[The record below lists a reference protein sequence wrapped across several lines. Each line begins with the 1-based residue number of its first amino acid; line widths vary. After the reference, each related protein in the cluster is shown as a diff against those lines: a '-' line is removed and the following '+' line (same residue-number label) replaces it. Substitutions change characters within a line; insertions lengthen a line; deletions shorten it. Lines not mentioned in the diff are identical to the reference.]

1 MKITVKKFGGT
12 SVGSM
17 DKIRKV
23 AEMIAEERDKG
34 ENVVVVLSAMSGDT
48 NKLVS
53 MAHEIADI
61 PDEREFD
68 VLVSTGEQITIAL
81 LAICL
86 NGMGY
91 KAKSYTASQVRI
103 VTDSAYSR
111 ARIKSI
117 DSENIKAS
125 LSDGNIVVVAGFQGV
140 DESGNT
146 TTLGRGGSDTS
157 AVAIAAAL
165 EADIC
170 EIFTD
175 VEGVYT
181 TDPGICE
188 KARKLDK
195 ISYDEML
202 EMASLGAKVLQ
213 TRSVEFAKKY
223 NVPVHVRSTFST
235 NPGTMVIKEDKD
247 MEKVAVSGIAYN
259 KDEAKITITKV
270 PDHPGVAANIFRP
283 ISNAN
288 INVDMIIQ
296 NISEDGYTN
305 MTFTVPKNDYKKA
318 FELLENTCKELG
330 AGGVTGDTDISKVSV
345 IGVGMKSHSGVAST
359 VFDSLANEGVNILMI
374 STSEIKISVVIDGK
388 YTELAVRVLHN
399 AFNLDKAEIVE
410 EKS

>member
-1 MKITVKKFGGT
+1 MNIIVKKFGGT
-12 SVGSM
+12 SLGSIE
-17 DKIRKV
+17 KIKNV
-23 AEMIAEERDKG
+23 AKMIAEERKKG
-34 ENVVVVLSAMSGDT
+34 HNLVVVLSAMSGET

-53 MAHEIADI
+53 MANEISEI
-61 PDEREFD
+61 PDGREFD
-68 VLVSTGEQITIAL
+68 VLVSTGEQVTIAL

-86 NGMGY
+86 NGIGY
-91 KAKSYTASQVRI
+91 KAKSYTASQIRI
-103 VTDSAYSR
+103 VTDSAHSR

-117 DSENIKAS
+117 DSKNIKTA

-140 DESGNT
+140 DEFGNT

-165 EADIC
+165 DADVC

-175 VEGVYT
+175 VEGVFT

-223 NVPVHVRSTFST
+223 NVPVHVRSTFSK
-235 NPGTMVIKEDKD
+235 NAGTMVIKEDEE
-247 MEKVAVSGIAYN
+247 MEKVTVSGIAYN
-259 KDEAKITITKV
+259 KDEAKITLTKI

-305 MTFTVPKNDYKKA
+305 MTFTVPKNDFKKA
-318 FELLENTCKELG
+318 FELLENIGKELG
-330 AGGVTGDTDISKVSV
+330 AKSVTGDTNITKVSV
-345 IGVGMKSHSGVAST
+345 IGVGMKSHAGVAST
-359 VFDSLANEGVNILMI
+359 VFDVLANEGVNIMMI
-374 STSEIKISVVIDGK
+374 STSEIKISVVIDRK

-399 AFNLDKAEIVE
+399 AFNLDKGEIVE
-410 EKS
+410 END